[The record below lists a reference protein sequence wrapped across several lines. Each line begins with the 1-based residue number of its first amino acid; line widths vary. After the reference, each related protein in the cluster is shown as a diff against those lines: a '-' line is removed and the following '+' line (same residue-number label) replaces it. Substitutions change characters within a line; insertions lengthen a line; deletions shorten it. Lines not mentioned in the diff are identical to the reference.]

1 MFINHE
7 GRNQTTN
14 FKKII
19 KQQKIWS
26 SSMKTKKEKIQK
38 NDLFT
43 QMNILRLFLLDN
55 WANAKIFPQNVL
67 RYIMEEK
74 LGFSYT

>member
-1 MFINHE
+1 
-7 GRNQTTN
+7 
-14 FKKII
+14 
-19 KQQKIWS
+19 
-26 SSMKTKKEKIQK
+26 MKTKKEKIQK